1 MVIVTP
7 IVFVVRAGPEMQ
19 KYGDPY
25 NFSCTVTLIDS
36 VAYVQGASGELPRA
50 SEVRSFIK
58 YMYRLGAKSVE
69 WERASGKHVE
79 HTTKE

>member
-7 IVFVVRAGPEMQ
+7 IVFVVRAGQDMH
-19 KYGDPY
+19 KFGDPY
-25 NFSCTVTLIDS
+25 NFSCTVTLVDS

-58 YMYRLGAKSVE
+58 YMYSLGAKSVV
-69 WERASGKHVE
+69 WERSSGKKIVNNN
-79 HTTKE
+79 